1 MCRCRLA
8 GLRRRVEVCPTTL
21 LGEAVFISF
30 FMIMMREIGSLVEFT
45 GPQYSMALS
54 KLYTDT
60 SGVMKRG
67 VSESV
72 RVPDTSVVK
81 NQDKSWPGHVFCGVS
96 RNIRVLILNDIS

>member
-1 MCRCRLA
+1 MIFRIRLPLA
-8 GLRRRVEVCPTTL
+8 QL
-21 LGEAVFISF
+21 
-30 FMIMMREIGSLVEFT
+30 REIGNLVEFK

-81 NQDKSWPGHVFCGVS
+81 NQGKSWPGHASCGVS

>member
-1 MCRCRLA
+1 MIFRIRLPLA
-8 GLRRRVEVCPTTL
+8 QL
-21 LGEAVFISF
+21 
-30 FMIMMREIGSLVEFT
+30 REIGNLVEFT

-60 SGVMKRG
+60 SGVMTRG

-81 NQDKSWPGHVFCGVS
+81 NQGKSWPGHASCGVS

>member
-1 MCRCRLA
+1 MTFRIRLPLA
-8 GLRRRVEVCPTTL
+8 QL
-21 LGEAVFISF
+21 
-30 FMIMMREIGSLVEFT
+30 REIGNLVEFT
-45 GPQYSMALS
+45 GPQYSMELS

-72 RVPDTSVVK
+72 RIPDTSVVK
-81 NQDKSWPGHVFCGVS
+81 NQGKSWPGHASCGVS